1 MISERAVVG
10 QMEARLKLR
19 KTEER
24 MVAEG
29 GVSGLQLAARRLGA
43 GGAVGGAPRW
53 LLAPATLSL
62 ALAQPPGQGMHV
74 EVALTDIK
82 ITVSPGQCPAP
93 STAHLFTHLTNLG
106 HAGKSEAAR
115 LGGLWSLVVL

>member
-24 MVAEG
+24 TVAEG
-29 GVSGLQLAARRLGA
+29 GVSGLQVAARRLGAGA

-62 ALAQPPGQGMHV
+62 ALAQPPGRGMHV

-82 ITVSPGQCPAP
+82 ITVSPGTAP
-93 STAHLFTHLTNLG
+93 RPLLHTSSLT
-106 HAGKSEAAR
+106 
-115 LGGLWSLVVL
+115 

>member
-1 MISERAVVG
+1 
-10 QMEARLKLR
+10 MEARLKLR

-29 GVSGLQLAARRLGA
+29 GVSGLQLAARRLGGA
-43 GGAVGGAPRW
+43 GGAGGGRGAGAPRW

-74 EVALTDIK
+74 DVALTDIK
-82 ITVSPGQCPAP
+82 ITVSPGRCTPVQ
-93 STAHLFTHLTNLG
+93 
-106 HAGKSEAAR
+106 
-115 LGGLWSLVVL
+115 SLH